1 MAAGAPAKRRS
12 VQWRGWSPRDKLKG
26 STAATNFTAVSA
38 PSEDD
43 GERQPKNGG
52 SSRHRRHTLE
62 ISFEMLGRA
71 IAIGRQ
77 KTSRSYGDVG
87 VVIDEVEEEKEEKE
101 EVGDPTSAAPKDKA
115 ATLPAATVSHASA
128 ADVTSSETADGRGG
142 GKSGKSRR
150 RPRRHTLGFGLLGRA
165 VAKGRRWRASHFDND
180 DRDDISDELDGEE
193 VSGATPA
200 RERETDKK
208 ETAAESAAS
217 GAFANVAVDRPSLR
231 YENGRHG
238 KGGKRRRHTLGIGL
252 FGEAFIIGTRET
264 SHFYHDDIDDDVD
277 EVKRLDS

>member
-26 STAATNFTAVSA
+26 STAATNITAVSA
-38 PSEDD
+38 SSEDD
-43 GERQPKNGG
+43 GERQPKSRG
-52 SSRHRRHTLE
+52 SSRRHTLE

-87 VVIDEVEEEKEEKE
+87 VVIDEEEKEEKE

-150 RPRRHTLGFGLLGRA
+150 RRPRRHTLGFGLLGRA

-180 DRDDISDELDGEE
+180 DRDDISDKLDGEE

-200 RERETDKK
+200 TETDKK

-217 GAFANVAVDRPSLR
+217 GALR